1 MSDCVSPGQIND
13 FLTKNANLVEGSIIR
28 SLAINSPWVN
38 LFPTR
43 TWASGVS
50 DTRRAVRQGAV
61 APTDLSQAAPQWGL
75 MDCRVPP
82 TPIVTGSTELQYEAN
97 MYNGRGPEICLT
109 KAYNAVES
117 SIINAE
123 KAIKDH
129 VQTLWNAWLR
139 YRAFFDSATKV
150 VAKSGTAFQNL
161 VASGYQT
168 NFVPGLIPDSPVNAS
183 FIRQITNFLVHQ
195 MLCGDEYQFGN
206 GGRKHFRFLS
216 DKATIDNVRN
226 QTEVQLNLRALAA
239 GQDRRGIDSMIE
251 YEWDILYQG
260 VAFGVDESILRA
272 DGINAD
278 GTINFVEPFIAVP
291 STKEVIRQFNPAWA
305 AAPYQVSFLC
315 GDDSFVREI
324 PEEYL
329 GEGMTRFDKQFWGGM
344 VRWHNQIDND
354 CNEWGD
360 TGFHKY
366 KLAAAFR
373 PEHPEFMVAIL
384 HVRCVEDTGLVPCT
398 PQGYYSNS
406 L

>member
-1 MSDCVSPGQIND
+1 MSDCASPGAIND
-13 FLTKNANLVEGSIIR
+13 FLSKNTNLIEGSIIR
-28 SLAINSPWVN
+28 SLAINNPWMN

-50 DTRRAVRQGAV
+50 DTRRSVRQGAV
-61 APTDLSQAAPQWGL
+61 APTDLSQATPQWGS
-75 MDCRVPP
+75 MECRVPP
-82 TPIVTGSTELQYEAN
+82 TAIVTGSTDIQYEAL
-97 MYNGRGPEICLT
+97 MYDGRGPEICLT
-109 KAYNAVES
+109 KAYNAVEGA
-117 SIINAE
+117 IINAE

-129 VQTLWNAWLR
+129 VNTLWNAWLR
-139 YRAFFDSATKV
+139 YQAYFNCATKI
-150 VAKSGTAFQNL
+150 VAKSGVSFQNL
-161 VASGYQT
+161 VATGYQT
-168 NFVPGLIPDSPVNAS
+168 PFVPGLIPDSPVNAA
-183 FIRQITNFLVHQ
+183 FVRQITNLLVHQ
-195 MLCGDEYQFGN
+195 LLCGSEYQFGA
-206 GGRKHFRFLS
+206 GARKGFRFIS
-216 DKATIDNVRN
+216 DKATIDTIRN
-226 QTEVQLNLRALAA
+226 QTDVQLNLRALAA
-239 GQDRRGIDSMIE
+239 GATKQGTDSMLE
-251 YEWDILYQG
+251 YEWDIMYQG
-260 VAFGVDESILRA
+260 VMFGVDESILRA

-278 GTINFVEPFIAVP
+278 GTVNFVEPFIAVP
-291 STKEVIRQFNPAWA
+291 STKETIRQFNPAWA

-329 GEGMTRFDKQFWGGM
+329 GSGMTRFDKQYWGGM
-344 VRWHNQIDND
+344 VRWHNQVDND
-354 CNEWGD
+354 CNIWGD